1 MFEPP
6 SFTIMVKII
15 YEYPI
20 LLRIMVSTRYI
31 SADTA
36 PVFKSH
42 TGITKHRILIYGDL
56 VHTFGNVK
64 NGRKKI
70 KYGTTMNKEGW
81 IENKSLM
88 TKPVLETY
96 FIDVGQGDS
105 TFIVTPARK
114 KILIDGGKNDRA
126 LRFLSWKYN
135 LAERDPNDP
144 VVIDLLVVSHADSDH
159 INGLIPI
166 VAHKK
171 FKVKKIIHSGLAVF
185 KEGSFDENL
194 GDVDFQSGE
203 KFIVTSHS
211 EIDELDDLPLVSR
224 FKKWKKAIEDE
235 GDVEYFAVDSKTGQ
249 IDIGDP
255 DIKIEVVGPRLDVLD
270 DGTLA
275 YKWLCSKHG
284 PTINGHSVLLRLS
297 YNGVKL
303 LLSGDLNEA
312 GAEHL
317 LLDSALG
324 KKMDA
329 HILKAP
335 HHGSG
340 DFSDHWLRAVNP
352 QISVISSGDS
362 QDYGHPA
369 ANFVASVGNAS
380 RSKTGSLV
388 FSTEIAATFVESGTK
403 DQKIVGFTTEQK
415 KNLTKKQLKILK
427 GMFLR
432 RLHGMINV
440 RTDGKILF
448 AARRTTGVKKWES
461 YSDIIPS
468 KRTPKCKND

>member
-1 MFEPP
+1 
-6 SFTIMVKII
+6 MVVTK
-15 YEYPI
+15 
-20 LLRIMVSTRYI
+20 YI
-31 SADTA
+31 STETA
-36 PVFKSH
+36 TVFKSH
-42 TGITKHRILIYGDL
+42 TGNAKHRVLIYGDL
-56 VHTFGNVK
+56 VNTFGNIK

-70 KYGTTMNKEGW
+70 KYGTALNKEGW
-81 IENKSLM
+81 IENNSLM
-88 TKPVLETY
+88 IKPVLETY

-166 VAHKK
+166 IAHKK

-185 KEGSFDENL
+185 KKGSFDEEL
-194 GDVDFQSGE
+194 GDKDFQSGE

-211 EIDELDDLPLVSR
+211 AIEELDGLPLVSR
-224 FKKWKKAIEDE
+224 FKEWKQVIEDE
-235 GDVEYFAVDSKTGQ
+235 GDVDYSAVDSETGQ

-255 DIKIEVVGPRLDVLD
+255 DIKIEVVAPRIDILGD
-270 DGTLA
+270 DTLA
-275 YKWLCSKHG
+275 YKWFNGHG
-284 PTINGHSVLLRLS
+284 PTINGHSVILRLC
-297 YNGVKL
+297 YKGVKL

-312 GAEHL
+312 GADHL
-317 LLDSALG
+317 LLDHTLG

-340 DFSDHWLRAVNP
+340 DFSDKWLRAVNP
-352 QISVISSGDS
+352 QISVISSGDLP
-362 QDYGHPA
+362 DYGHPT

-388 FSTEIAATFVESGTK
+388 FSTEIASTFVESGTK
-403 DQKIVGFTTEQK
+403 VQKIVGFTKKQK

-440 RTDGKILF
+440 RTNGETLF
-448 AARRTTGVKKWES
+448 AARRITGRKKWEA
-461 YSDIIPS
+461 YSNINPS
-468 KRTPKCKND
+468 KRTPKCKK